1 MHHFD
6 GGAGTASSSS
16 PPFSTSLSSASLQP
30 PPIFGQYDGDACTR
44 LAPRVASNFWPAQG
58 AGRHVVYWGGAVGVV
73 AGGAELWGWWP
84 GLDTVGVV
92 AGGGAVGVVA
102 RGGAVVS
109 FGISVLSLFCFAVD
123 GATRTCY
130 FWLCDRGYS
139 ISRAMPRRVPRIKC
153 SIWISNLA

>member
-58 AGRHVVYWGGAVGVV
+58 AGRHVVYWGGA
-73 AGGAELWGWWP
+73 
-84 GLDTVGVV
+84 
-92 AGGGAVGVVA
+92 GGGVA

-123 GATRTCY
+123 GATGTCY